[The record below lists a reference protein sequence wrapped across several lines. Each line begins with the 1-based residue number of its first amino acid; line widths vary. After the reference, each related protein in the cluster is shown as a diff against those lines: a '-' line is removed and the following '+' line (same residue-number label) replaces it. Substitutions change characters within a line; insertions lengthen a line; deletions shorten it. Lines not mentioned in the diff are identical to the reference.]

1 MSDTADVQPNHWR
14 TTRKVVTQATR
25 VLSYLVYLYLLAVEV
40 ILLLGFFLLLFGA
53 NASAGFTEWV
63 YRSMDRAMKPFRGIF
78 TPIELGTTAGNEIQS
93 VFETSVLFAMIVYG
107 IVGIAIYSFIGWL
120 THRIGLIERQE
131 RDEQYAATTE
141 QLASVARMDAVAA
154 TAAAAASAPPSG
166 TSQPVP
172 SAPVHPDAPSS
183 AAPPSPPPAV

>member
-1 MSDTADVQPNHWR
+1 MTNTADVQPNHWR

-53 NASAGFTEWV
+53 NTSAGFTEWV

-107 IVGIAIYSFIGWL
+107 VVGIAIYSFIGWL

-141 QLASVARMDAVAA
+141 QLASAARMDALAA

-183 AAPPSPPPAV
+183 AAPPPPPPAV